1 MRLITIIATGFSFI
15 SPATARSIAQ
25 RIEDRPS
32 MRLAQADP
40 ERERRLQQQREAE
53 RALQEAERLRREIRN
68 NGFRDGNLEQRTN
81 EQIIKIRESGADPQ
95 RVREAQTE
103 INRLREEN
111 RRNPVYNYYP
121 YYGDFRYPYLAPPIV
136 PYDRN
141 FNDPYTT
148 PSTLPPYNRDFRDP
162 YTTPSVLPDE
172 RRINEAAPLPPR
184 ISQTA
189 SRQNTTKFSVS
200 AGFKDGKIAPAFG
213 ARWNN
218 FGVEVGAIFNADS
231 LPGALNDFALPNNFL
246 FNDLGVKK
254 ISTQY
259 GGDILGYFD
268 LNPSV
273 SLYGGVGIYFQTRAR
288 IAQSQATNELYT
300 QTNEQDVT
308 PAVSAGVDYNI
319 SDSINIGVGYHSLRG
334 VTGKIGFSF

>member
-1 MRLITIIATGFSFI
+1 MPTRSLLMGLISIIATSFSFI
-15 SPATARSIAQ
+15 APATARSLAQ
-25 RIEDRPS
+25 QIGARAS
-32 MRLAQADP
+32 VQLAQADP

-81 EQIIKIRESGADPQ
+81 EQIIKIRESGTDPQ

-103 INRLREEN
+103 INRIREQN
-111 RRNPVYNYYP
+111 RRNPIYDYYP
-121 YYGDFRYPYLAPPIV
+121 YYGDFRYPYIAPPV

-141 FNDPYTT
+141 FGDPYPT
-148 PSTLPPYNRDFRDP
+148 PSAI
-162 YTTPSVLPDE
+162 PDE

-184 ISQTA
+184 VSQTS
-189 SRQNTTKFSVS
+189 SRQNSTKFSVS
-200 AGFKDGKIAPAFG
+200 AGFNDGKIAPALG

-218 FGVEVGAIFNADS
+218 FGVEVGAIFNSDS
-231 LPGALNDFALPNNFL
+231 LPGTLNDFSLPNNFL

-254 ISTQY
+254 ISAQY
-259 GGDILGYFD
+259 GADILGYFD

-273 SLYGGVGIYFQTRAR
+273 SLYGGVGIYFQSKAR

-300 QTNEQDVT
+300 QTNEQDIT
-308 PAVSAGVDYNI
+308 PAVSGGVDYNL

-334 VTGKIGFSF
+334 ITGKIGFSF

>member
-1 MRLITIIATGFSFI
+1 MKMQTRSLLMGLISIIATSFSLI
-15 SPATARSIAQ
+15 APATARSLAQ
-25 RIEDRPS
+25 RIEAQASRQ
-32 MRLAQADP
+32 LAQADP

-81 EQIIKIRESGADPQ
+81 EQIIKIRESGTDPQ

-103 INRLREEN
+103 INRLREQN
-111 RRNPVYNYYP
+111 RRNPIYDYYP
-121 YYGDFRYPYLAPPIV
+121 YYGDFRYPYIAPPIV

-141 FNDPYTT
+141 FGDPYPT
-148 PSTLPPYNRDFRDP
+148 PSA
-162 YTTPSVLPDE
+162 LPDE

-184 ISQTA
+184 VSQTA
-189 SRQNTTKFSVS
+189 SRQNSTKFSVS
-200 AGFKDGKIAPAFG
+200 AGFKDGKIAPALG

-218 FGVEVGAIFNADS
+218 FGVEVGAVFNSDS
-231 LPGALNDFALPNNFL
+231 LPGTLNDFSLPNNFL

-273 SLYGGVGIYFQTRAR
+273 SLYGGVGIYFQSKAR

-300 QTNEQDVT
+300 QTNEQDIT
-308 PAVSAGVDYNI
+308 PAVSAGVDYNV

-334 VTGKIGFSF
+334 ITGKIGFSF

>member
-1 MRLITIIATGFSFI
+1 MKMQTRSLLMGLISIITTSFSLVA
-15 SPATARSIAQ
+15 PATARSLAQ
-25 RIEDRPS
+25 QIGARAS
-32 MRLAQADP
+32 VQLAQADP

-81 EQIIKIRESGADPQ
+81 EQIIKIRESGTDPQ

-103 INRLREEN
+103 INRIREQN
-111 RRNPVYNYYP
+111 RRNPVYDYYP
-121 YYGDFRYPYLAPPIV
+121 YYGDFRYPYIAPPVV

-141 FNDPYTT
+141 FGDPYPT
-148 PSTLPPYNRDFRDP
+148 PSA
-162 YTTPSVLPDE
+162 LPDE

-184 ISQTA
+184 VSQTA
-189 SRQNTTKFSVS
+189 SRQNSTKFSIS
-200 AGFKDGKIAPAFG
+200 AGFRDGKIAPALG

-218 FGVEVGAIFNADS
+218 FGVEVGAVFNSDS
-231 LPGALNDFALPNNFL
+231 LPGTLNDFSLPNNFL

-254 ISTQY
+254 ISPQY
-259 GGDILGYFD
+259 GADVLGYFD

-273 SLYGGVGIYFQTRAR
+273 SLYGGVGIYFQSKAR

-300 QTNEQDVT
+300 QTNEQDIT
-308 PAVSAGVDYNI
+308 PAVSAGVDYSV